1 MDKVIEK
8 KRRPLWQWGVMA
20 VGVVGALWFLQGMLA
35 DATISTYRV
44 DAEQLVVSEVTLGA
58 FEDVTP
64 IRGTIQ
70 PFTSVFLDAVNGG
83 VVEEVLA
90 EEGSFVEAGQP
101 LLQLSN
107 GDLQLQVASND
118 TQTTEQLNNL
128 ANISNGLETTRL
140 MTERALI
147 DTEYRIKV
155 LERQKQ
161 RLEQLLGNNLVSK
174 EDYDAI
180 SDELAYQKKI
190 HANTME
196 RQVLEERIRKERT
209 LQIAGQMS
217 KLQDNLTLSLNSFE
231 NLLVRAPVAG
241 QLTSLPV
248 EIGENKIRGQRL
260 GQIDVIDQ
268 YKIVAQVDEYYVTRV
283 APGQSARFT
292 LAGQQFQA
300 SVLKVYPEITEG
312 TFTVDLIFE
321 GGTPDNIRRG
331 QTLQLDLTLGN
342 PVESLLLPLGG
353 FIQDTGGNW
362 VFVVD
367 AQRNYA
373 ARRNIVTGRRNN
385 RFVEVREGLSVG
397 ESVITSAYSQIG
409 DVERIELVQ

>member
-1 MDKVIEK
+1 M
-8 KRRPLWQWGVMA
+8 
-20 VGVVGALWFLQGMLA
+20 
-35 DATISTYRV
+35 
-44 DAEQLVVSEVTLGA
+44 
-58 FEDVTP
+58 
-64 IRGTIQ
+64 
-70 PFTSVFLDAVNGG
+70 
-83 VVEEVLA
+83 
-90 EEGSFVEAGQP
+90 
-101 LLQLSN
+101 SN
-107 GDLQLQVASND
+107 
-118 TQTTEQLNNL
+118 
-128 ANISNGLETTRL
+128 
-140 MTERALI
+140 M
-147 DTEYRIKV
+147 
-155 LERQKQ
+155 
-161 RLEQLLGNNLVSK
+161 
-174 EDYDAI
+174 
-180 SDELAYQKKI
+180 
-190 HANTME
+190 
-196 RQVLEERIRKERT
+196 
-209 LQIAGQMS
+209 
-217 KLQDNLTLSLNSFE
+217 QDNLTLSVNSYE
-231 NLLVRAPVAG
+231 ILLVRAPVAG

-248 EIGENKIRGQRL
+248 EIGESKIRGQRL
-260 GQIDVIDQ
+260 GQIDVIDK

-300 SVLKVYPEITEG
+300 SVLKVYPEIIEG

-367 AQRNYA
+367 AESNYA